1 MMVTSDPIGGRHGLR
16 STYIAGVQE
25 FVKQMSIPNA
35 HDRVC
40 VCSVEQDIRYLDAE
54 IHDLSRAYISG
65 IEVRGST
72 KRVANRRPRR

>member
-1 MMVTSDPIGGRHGLR
+1 MVTSDPIGGRHGLR

-25 FVKQMSIPNA
+25 FVKQMGIPNA

-54 IHDLSRAYISG
+54 TRGLSRAYISD
-65 IEVRGST
+65 IEVYRST
-72 KRVANRRPRR
+72 ERVTN